1 MFCSGCGSQIQPGL
15 SYCSRCG
22 KRVQENNKPPS
33 SPIARSLTVAG
44 QTAGVGFAGF
54 IFVLLVLV
62 LNGVVNSN
70 VVGVTFFY
78 FLGLFLICY
87 MFMRQGRLA
96 AKYEPRELPATEQP
110 YIKPVTTAQLPEPTE
125 RPASVTEHTT
135 RTLDHIPFDRT

>member
-1 MFCSGCGSQIQPGL
+1 MFCSGCGAQLQPGL

-22 KRVQENNKPPS
+22 KRVQETNKPPS
-33 SPIARSLTVAG
+33 SPMARSLTVAG

-62 LNGVVNSN
+62 MNGVVNSN
-70 VVGVTFFY
+70 LVGITFFY

-96 AKYEPRELPATEQP
+96 AKYEPRE
-110 YIKPVTTAQLPEPTE
+110 
-125 RPASVTEHTT
+125 
-135 RTLDHIPFDRT
+135 

>member
-1 MFCSGCGSQIQPGL
+1 MYCSACGTQLQPGL
-15 SYCSRCG
+15 AFCSRCG
-22 KRVQENNKPPS
+22 KRVAEESKPPS
-33 SPIARSLTVAG
+33 SPVAKSLTVAG
-44 QTAGVGFAGF
+44 NTAGVGFAGF
-54 IFVLLVLV
+54 IFVMLVLV

-70 VVGVTFFY
+70 IVGVTFFY

-96 AKYEPRELPATEQP
+96 AKYEPQQTPSNEQL

-135 RTLDHIPFDRT
+135 RTLDHVTLDRN

>member
-22 KRVQENNKPPS
+22 KRVHESSKPPS

-96 AKYEPRELPATEQP
+96 AKYEPRELPATEQI

>member
-96 AKYEPRELPATEQP
+96 AKYEPRELPATEQI

-135 RTLDHIPFDRT
+135 RTLDHITVDRT

>member
-1 MFCSGCGSQIQPGL
+1 
-15 SYCSRCG
+15 
-22 KRVQENNKPPS
+22 
-33 SPIARSLTVAG
+33 
-44 QTAGVGFAGF
+44 
-54 IFVLLVLV
+54 VLLVLV

-96 AKYEPRELPATEQP
+96 AKYEPRELPATEQL

>member
-1 MFCSGCGSQIQPGL
+1 MFCSGCGSQIQLGL

-22 KRVQENNKPPS
+22 KRVHESSKPPS

-96 AKYEPRELPATEQP
+96 AKYEPRELPATEQI

>member
-96 AKYEPRELPATEQP
+96 AKYEPRELPAAEQL
-110 YIKPVTTAQLPEPTE
+110 YVKPVTTAQLPEPTE

-135 RTLDHIPFDRT
+135 RTLDHITVDRT

>member
-1 MFCSGCGSQIQPGL
+1 MFCSGCGSQIQLGL

-22 KRVQENNKPPS
+22 KRVHESSKPPS

-96 AKYEPRELPATEQP
+96 AKYEPRELPATEQI

-135 RTLDHIPFDRT
+135 RTLDHITVDRT